1 MSEPAAAPKGRQMPP
16 GLKILVEAGPLVA
29 FFIANAKAGIFWATG
44 VYMIAA
50 ALALAISWTLTRKLA
65 IVPIATLAFVLV
77 FGALTL
83 WLNDDVFIKM
93 KVTLIN
99 GLFGCILL
107 GGLAFG
113 RSLLRPVFGEALNLT
128 PEGWRALTLRWG
140 LFFFGVAI
148 LNEIVW
154 RSVSTDTWVDFK
166 VFAIL
171 PLTMLFALAQIP
183 LMQRHMVEETP
194 SSEG

>member
-1 MSEPAAAPKGRQMPP
+1 MSEPAIAPKKRHMPP

-44 VYMIAA
+44 VYMVAA
-50 ALALAISWTLTRKLA
+50 ALALAVSWAMTRKLA
-65 IVPIATLAFVLV
+65 VVPIATLGFVLV

-99 GLFGCILL
+99 ALFGVTLL

-113 RSLLRPVFGEALNLT
+113 RSLLKPVFGEAMNLT
-128 PEGWRALTLRWG
+128 PEGWKALTLRWG
-140 LFFFGVAI
+140 LFFLGVAV

-166 VFAIL
+166 VFGIL
-171 PLTMLFALAQIP
+171 PLTMVFALAQIP
-183 LMQRHMVEETP
+183 LMQRHMIEEAP
-194 SSEG
+194 SSDV

>member
-1 MSEPAAAPKGRQMPP
+1 MSEPAAAPKERHMPP
-16 GLKILVEAGPLVA
+16 GLKILVEAGPLIA

-44 VYMIAA
+44 VYMVAA
-50 ALALAISWTLTRKLA
+50 ALALATSWALTRKLA
-65 IVPIATLAFVLV
+65 IVPIVTLVFVLV

-83 WLNDDVFIKM
+83 WLSDDVFIKM

-99 GLFGCILL
+99 ALFGVILL

-113 RSLLRPVFGEALNLT
+113 RPLLKPVFGEAMNLT
-128 PEGWRALTLRWG
+128 AAGWRALTLRWG
-140 LFFFGVAI
+140 LFFLAVAV

-171 PLTMLFALAQIP
+171 PLTMLFAVAQIP
-183 LMQRHMVEETP
+183 LMQRHMPEDA
-194 SSEG
+194 SSPDR

>member
-1 MSEPAAAPKGRQMPP
+1 MSEPATAPKGRQMPP

-44 VYMIAA
+44 VYMAA
-50 ALALAISWTLTRKLA
+50 AAVALAVSWIMTRKIA
-65 IVPIATLAFVLV
+65 IVPIATLGFVLV

-99 GLFGCILL
+99 ALFGVTLL

-113 RSLLRPVFGEALNLT
+113 RSLLKPVFGEAMNLT
-128 PEGWRALTLRWG
+128 AEGWKALTLRWG
-140 LFFFGVAI
+140 LFFLGVAV
-148 LNEIVW
+148 LNEVVW
-154 RSVSTDTWVDFK
+154 RSVSTDTWVNFK

-171 PLTMLFALAQIP
+171 PLTMIFAVAQIP
-183 LMQRHMVEETP
+183 LMQRHMIEDTSPER
-194 SSEG
+194 

>member
-1 MSEPAAAPKGRQMPP
+1 MTEPAIAPKKRHMPP

-44 VYMIAA
+44 VYMVAA
-50 ALALAISWTLTRKLA
+50 AVALAVSWAMTRRLA
-65 IVPIATLAFVLV
+65 IVPIATLGFVLV

-99 GLFGCILL
+99 ALFGVTLL

-113 RSLLRPVFGEALNLT
+113 RSLLKPVFGEAMNLT
-128 PEGWRALTLRWG
+128 PEGWKALTLRWG
-140 LFFFGVAI
+140 LFFLGVAV

-166 VFAIL
+166 VFGIL
-171 PLTMLFALAQIP
+171 PLTMVFALAQIP
-183 LMQRHMVEETP
+183 LMQRHMIEEAP
-194 SSEG
+194 SSDV

>member
-1 MSEPAAAPKGRQMPP
+1 MTEPAIAPKKRHMPP

-44 VYMIAA
+44 VYMVAA
-50 ALALAISWTLTRKLA
+50 AVALAVSWAMTRRLA
-65 IVPIATLAFVLV
+65 VVPIATLGFVLV

-99 GLFGCILL
+99 ALFGVTLL

-113 RSLLRPVFGEALNLT
+113 RSLLKPVFGEAMNLT
-128 PEGWRALTLRWG
+128 PEGWKALTLRWG
-140 LFFFGVAI
+140 LFFLGVAV

-166 VFAIL
+166 VFGIL
-171 PLTMLFALAQIP
+171 PLTMVFALAQIP
-183 LMQRHMVEETP
+183 LMQRHMIEEAP
-194 SSEG
+194 SSDV